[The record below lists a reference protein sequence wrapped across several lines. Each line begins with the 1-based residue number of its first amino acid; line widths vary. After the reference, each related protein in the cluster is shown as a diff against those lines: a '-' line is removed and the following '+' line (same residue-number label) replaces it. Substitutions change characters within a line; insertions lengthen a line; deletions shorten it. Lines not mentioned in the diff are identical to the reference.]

1 MEQVPLERGAIG
13 STSGL
18 FFLLCERKINFE
30 RKNFEDFIVFLN
42 NDLVSVKRTEIFL
55 ERETTRWNLSA

>member
-1 MEQVPLERGAIG
+1 MERGAIG

-18 FFLLCERKINFE
+18 FLLLCERKINFE

>member
-18 FFLLCERKINFE
+18 FFLLCKRKINFE
-30 RKNFEDFIVFLN
+30 RKNFEIIVFLN
-42 NDLVSVKRTEIFL
+42 NDLVSIKCTEILL
-55 ERETTRWNLSA
+55 ERATTRWNLSA